1 MTDLKYLHALAN
13 QQFEAQRAVDYAEED
28 LQRAKSHLK
37 NIAEVL
43 LPEAMEDADVPEF
56 RTGSGLH
63 ITIRKPIRARK
74 IVDPKVLAW
83 LAANGHAG
91 LIKADVTVGFGK
103 QDKEDA
109 DALIH
114 NLNNA
119 GYQAR
124 MDEHVHSST
133 AQAFLKDQIEE
144 GRDIDLSFFGAYEQV
159 VARIEQTK

>member
-13 QQFEAQRAVDYAEED
+13 DQFAAQRAVDDAEED
-28 LQRAKSHLK
+28 LQRAKAHLR

-91 LIKADVTVGFGK
+91 VIKSDVTVAFGK
-103 QDKEDA
+103 QDRDQA
-109 DALIH
+109 DTLIE
-114 NLNNA
+114 NLSSS

-124 MDEHVHSST
+124 MDEHVHSMT
-133 AQAFLKDQIEE
+133 AAAFLKDQLAE
-144 GRDIDLSFFGAYEQV
+144 GNDIDLSFFGAYEQTI
-159 VARIEQTK
+159 ARIEQA